1 MREPL
6 TGEHSPAR
14 VAATR
19 ASPGASAAA
28 ESVEQWKRKWE
39 AVNTDKREA
48 VRTCDAMRVEND
60 RLKAQ
65 LAQARTNTFVCVYVH
80 VMLDAIN
87 ARETHQCSLHC
98 CNGYGATEVSLN
110 QSLMLDASTLVRL
123 VNARCTVTVTE
134 QQRCVSTGLTADGY
148 RATEVSLNCQLVSLL
163 SWGRRS
169 PSAMRHALRAIASQK
184 PRLWNGRGL
193 RRQRRA
199 KVRACLSKR
208 R

>member
-39 AVNTDKREA
+39 AVNADKREA

-65 LAQARTNTFVCVYVH
+65 LAQARTNTFVCVYEH
-80 VMLDAIN
+80 VML
-87 ARETHQCSLHC
+87 H
-98 CNGYGATEVSLN
+98 
-110 QSLMLDASTLVRL
+110 ASTLVRL
-123 VNARCTVTVTE
+123 INARCFVVTVTE
-134 QQRCVSTGLTADGY
+134 PQRCLST
-148 RATEVSLNCQLVSLL
+148 SL
-163 SWGRRS
+163 
-169 PSAMRHALRAIASQK
+169 
-184 PRLWNGRGL
+184 
-193 RRQRRA
+193 
-199 KVRACLSKR
+199 
-208 R
+208 

>member
-65 LAQARTNTFVCVYVH
+65 LAQARTNTFVCVYEH
-80 VMLDAIN
+80 VML
-87 ARETHQCSLHC
+87 H
-98 CNGYGATEVSLN
+98 
-110 QSLMLDASTLVRL
+110 ASTLVRL
-123 VNARCTVTVTE
+123 INARGFVVTVTE
-134 QQRCVSTGLTADGY
+134 QQRCLST
-148 RATEVSLNCQLVSLL
+148 SL
-163 SWGRRS
+163 
-169 PSAMRHALRAIASQK
+169 
-184 PRLWNGRGL
+184 
-193 RRQRRA
+193 
-199 KVRACLSKR
+199 
-208 R
+208 